1 VIAPYR
7 LVQVKFAEDDS
18 SVIDL
23 DLQEE
28 LDVMGL
34 TESPRHVLNQFLT
47 NVLYHK
53 IWRNGKKEVPDT
65 VVKSTAP
72 TPSTTTTTA
81 TTVRTRQECYPL
93 NTLNRRWNV
102 ERPAMLVGGINND
115 MELFL
120 TDERG
125 KPRAFSRKPTEFD
138 ARHPVTA
145 VFATNCQSFRCNV
158 GEAAAAIM
166 ITANDVDWQGKLL
179 EEKKLSLG
187 VIPGLR
193 KHVDLCFLF
202 FGGH

>member
-1 VIAPYR
+1 
-7 LVQVKFAEDDS
+7 
-18 SVIDL
+18 
-23 DLQEE
+23 
-28 LDVMGL
+28 
-34 TESPRHVLNQFLT
+34 
-47 NVLYHK
+47 
-53 IWRNGKKEVPDT
+53 
-65 VVKSTAP
+65 
-72 TPSTTTTTA
+72 
-81 TTVRTRQECYPL
+81 
-93 NTLNRRWNV
+93 
-102 ERPAMLVGGINND
+102 

-145 VFATNCQSFRCNV
+145 VFATNCQSIRLNV
-158 GEAAAAIM
+158 GEAAAIM